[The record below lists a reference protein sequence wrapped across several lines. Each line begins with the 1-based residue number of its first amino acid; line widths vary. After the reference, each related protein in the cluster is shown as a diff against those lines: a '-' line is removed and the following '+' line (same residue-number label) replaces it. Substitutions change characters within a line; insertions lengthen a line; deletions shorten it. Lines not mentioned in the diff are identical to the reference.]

1 MNSRITRVFL
11 ICLICVLFCGCDKRE
26 SHEIEDNEEIEIKTI
41 IEDVSSEEE
50 STISYEVKTTTEEII
65 DGYEIEIA
73 DIPDY
78 NGEPYVEICNNHAQF
93 SSEELTLTDYEYY
106 SELDGLGRCG
116 VAMALVTP
124 NTLPK
129 ESRGEIGSV
138 KPSGWHTVKYN
149 EVIEDNYLYNR
160 CHLIA
165 YELTGQNAN
174 EKNLITGTRYMNIVG
189 MLPFENKVEEYVS
202 ETGKCVLYRT
212 TPIFDGDNLVA
223 SGVTIEAKSVEDKG
237 EGIDFYVYVYNVQPN
252 ILIDYSDGSSMVD
265 PDYVGV
271 TTEAN
276 ADETVTEIE
285 SDAQEYVLNTNTKR
299 FHYPYCSSVDQMKE
313 KNRKYV
319 NASREELLKQGY
331 KSCGNCN
338 P

>member
-11 ICLICVLFCGCDKRE
+11 IYLICVLFCGCDKRE
-26 SHEIEDNEEIEIKTI
+26 SNEIEDNEEIEINTI

-50 STISYEVKTTTEEII
+50 STISYEVKTTTEEIL

-78 NGEPYVEICNNHAQF
+78 NGEPYVEICNNHARF

-129 ESRGEIGSV
+129 ESRGKIGSV